1 MTVALFVTILTVGAA
16 ASSLLTQAVKK
27 WYENQKK
34 NYSSNVI
41 ALINAVVIGCGGTAV
56 TYMLISIPW
65 SVNNIICL
73 LIMGVCVWIGSMIG
87 YDKVIQLIKQLGGK
101 STDTNTAYGT
111 GRCATS
117 NTSAIGQGTMNTN
130 GLFWGSTD
138 QTSGVK
144 VFGMENWWGNIWRR
158 IAGWIIAN
166 GTQKVKITQGTHD
179 GSTATDYNLDGTG
192 YLTLSGA
199 TPAGTSSG
207 YISAM
212 KNDLPFGRI
221 PVTAGGSSSTYEAD
235 GLWFNNGQVDY
246 PLVGGAWN
254 YPLLCGA
261 FCAILN
267 SAESNTSE
275 SFGAALSCKPLA
287 V

>member
-101 STDTNTAYGT
+101 STL
-111 GRCATS
+111 
-117 NTSAIGQGTMNTN
+117 Q
-130 GLFWGSTD
+130 
-138 QTSGVK
+138 
-144 VFGMENWWGNIWRR
+144 E
-158 IAGWIIAN
+158 
-166 GTQKVKITQGTHD
+166 
-179 GSTATDYNLDGTG
+179 
-192 YLTLSGA
+192 
-199 TPAGTSSG
+199 
-207 YISAM
+207 
-212 KNDLPFGRI
+212 
-221 PVTAGGSSSTYEAD
+221 
-235 GLWFNNGQVDY
+235 
-246 PLVGGAWN
+246 
-254 YPLLCGA
+254 
-261 FCAILN
+261 
-267 SAESNTSE
+267 
-275 SFGAALSCKPLA
+275 
-287 V
+287 